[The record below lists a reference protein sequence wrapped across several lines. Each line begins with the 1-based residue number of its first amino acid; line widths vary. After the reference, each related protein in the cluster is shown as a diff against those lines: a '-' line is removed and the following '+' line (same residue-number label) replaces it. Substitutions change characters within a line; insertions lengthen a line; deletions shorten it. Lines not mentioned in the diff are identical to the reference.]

1 MDITLAREQTI
12 ADMYN
17 SAGGI
22 GKEYRGPQL
31 CEKKDFF
38 PRRLHRSH
46 LQLYPR
52 YVRAIVD
59 ARPSRCYRRQRRNR
73 FKISLNTNASHQCVR
88 DVERLKFVIIFV
100 LRRESDINLAKIN
113 GK

>member
-1 MDITLAREQTI
+1 
-12 ADMYN
+12 MYN

-31 CEKKDFF
+31 CEKKDFSPDGYTAPIF
-38 PRRLHRSH
+38 NFIPDTCAQSLMRDH
-46 LQLYPR
+46 L
-52 YVRAIVD
+52 VVID
-59 ARPSRCYRRQRRNR
+59 DNDDRNR